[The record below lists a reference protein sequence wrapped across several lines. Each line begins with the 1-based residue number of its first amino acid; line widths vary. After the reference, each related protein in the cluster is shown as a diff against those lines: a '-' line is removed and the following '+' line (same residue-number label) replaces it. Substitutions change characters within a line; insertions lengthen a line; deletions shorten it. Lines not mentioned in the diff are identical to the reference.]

1 MDPLHFVVL
10 VVNIYLSLYL
20 VSVRMETKI
29 NLPIA
34 QRLALKK
41 LRALVGNEQVH
52 LVFAQGTD
60 VLRAHLDAFMQ
71 CSRSNSTSPR
81 LLGICHTY
89 PIIQNTGQGA

>member
-71 CSRSNSTSPR
+71 FEST
-81 LLGICHTY
+81 LI
-89 PIIQNTGQGA
+89 GQVQDHSASAMPNRYVQIPE